1 MLCAVSLCSDSA
13 MCSVVFWQC
22 YVWCHC
28 VLTMLCAVSLCS
40 DIAMCSVVFWQCYVW
55 CRVLAALCGV
65 SLCSDNAMCGVIV
78 FWQCYVRC
86 RCVLTLLCAVALCSD
101 SDMCGSL
108 CSDSAMHSVYFSCFL
123 VPTLGLWLNSLRL
136 DAPSSFDICGVTSPF
151 LNLCSSFLRV
161 SRYQNYKQAVAL
173 AVRSNAGSIDT
184 AVPSCQCLLTVV
196 TEHRVDC
203 GPSGCELCTVHTSLR
218 PGTPHLSCCT
228 EHLPLFP
235 TCKHAVTVW
244 LNAFYI
250 ETKQ

>member
-1 MLCAVSLCSDSA
+1 VFWQCYVLCRCVLTLLCVVLCSGSAMCGVVFWQGYVGYRCVLTILCVVSLCSDSA
-13 MCSVVFWQC
+13 MCGVVVFW
-22 YVWCHC
+22 HC
-28 VLTMLCAVSLCS
+28 C
-40 DIAMCSVVFWQCYVW
+40 
-55 CRVLAALCGV
+55 
-65 SLCSDNAMCGVIV
+65 
-78 FWQCYVRC
+78 VRW
-86 RCVLTLLCAVALCSD
+86 RCVLTVICVGRCVLTVLCI
-101 SDMCGSL
+101 
-108 CSDSAMHSVYFSCFL
+108 SVYFSCFL

-136 DAPSSFDICGVTSPF
+136 DAPSSFDICGVTSQF
-151 LNLCSSFLRV
+151 LHLCSNFLRV

-218 PGTPHLSCCT
+218 HGPPHLLCCT

-235 TCKHAVTVW
+235 TCKHTVIVW